1 MAEARHPQRS
11 VRKLK
16 IQKTFRGS
24 YLSYV
29 ITFFFV
35 SFSNGLFTQV
45 LSIYL
50 TGIGKTA
57 SEMTFIVSSAS
68 LFGIVLIPVYGFI
81 SDRFRKPYLIMGTI
95 WIAAGLSVIFAF
107 THATWPLYL
116 LHGCVMGL
124 MAALNPIFENL
135 SGDGKYRYGQIRIW
149 GTIGYAVS
157 SQIGALL
164 LDWTDPKW
172 IFFLFAITITLASV
186 CFYFTG
192 VISYKPKKEKLP
204 PAQQIA
210 FLKNPMFLLFVVIA
224 ALFAA
229 VVNMNITVVPM
240 LFRDLGVSNS
250 FVGTALLLS
259 TLMEVP
265 LVYCS
270 DRFMDR
276 FPGKYLAAFS
286 FGLMLTEFL
295 IFSRTESIPVAF
307 VAMLLLKATGSQLF
321 MMTMLKVVRS
331 IVAERAVYTGLG
343 VISTVNAVSTI
354 IMQNVGGRLTEAM
367 GLQGLYLVLAGLAA
381 LAFVLCLFLKMKNN
395 IKVFS

>member
-1 MAEARHPQRS
+1 
-11 VRKLK
+11 
-16 IQKTFRGS
+16 
-24 YLSYV
+24 
-29 ITFFFV
+29 
-35 SFSNGLFTQV
+35 
-45 LSIYL
+45 
-50 TGIGKTA
+50 
-57 SEMTFIVSSAS
+57 
-68 LFGIVLIPVYGFI
+68 
-81 SDRFRKPYLIMGTI
+81 
-95 WIAAGLSVIFAF
+95 
-107 THATWPLYL
+107 
-116 LHGCVMGL
+116 
-124 MAALNPIFENL
+124 
-135 SGDGKYRYGQIRIW
+135 
-149 GTIGYAVS
+149 
-157 SQIGALL
+157 
-164 LDWTDPKW
+164 
-172 IFFLFAITITLASV
+172 
-186 CFYFTG
+186 
-192 VISYKPKKEKLP
+192 
-204 PAQQIA
+204 
-210 FLKNPMFLLFVVIA
+210 
-224 ALFAA
+224 

-307 VAMLLLKATGSQLF
+307 IALLLLKATGSQLF

-354 IMQNVGGRLTEAM
+354 IMQNVGGRITEAM

-381 LAFVLCLFLKMKNN
+381 LAFVLCLFLKTKNN
-395 IKVFS
+395 VKVFS